1 MGRPDTLGADI
12 HHNRR
17 FPITENREVVDN
29 SGTCEMLE
37 HPSCSIIRCMVDLA
51 RITKDICQN
60 IYLSGVT
67 VPRTVHLAY
76 QIENNLERWA
86 QTLPEEIRPTE
97 LSGSLPSLSKARDQ
111 QWMKRQRL
119 VLSLSSSAFIEP
131 PAEKYLID
139 WI

>member
-1 MGRPDTLGADI
+1 MGRPDTLGADM

-17 FPITENREVVDN
+17 FPITESREVVDN

-37 HPSCSIIRCMVDLA
+37 HPSCSIIKCMVNLS

-60 IYLSGVT
+60 IYLSGIT
-67 VPRTVHLAY
+67 VPSAVHLAY
-76 QIENNLERWA
+76 RIENNLERWV

-97 LSGSLPSLSKARDQ
+97 LSGSLPSLRKARDH

-119 VLSLSSSAFIEP
+119 VLSLSSSTVLEP
-131 PAEKYLID
+131 PAEKFLINR
-139 WI
+139 I